1 MRERQRKILEML
13 RNGKILIKETASE
26 FGVTEMT
33 LRRDLRA
40 LEERK
45 LLIQVKG
52 GALPYPARYET
63 ETSPRFLTDLKFA
76 IAEALY
82 KRIMPSETLFI
93 GTGSTALA
101 FAKVLARKKLPVLT
115 VITNALPVA
124 STLFQSSCKVILLG
138 GELRTNSL
146 DLVGPMAERNLE
158 EYHVD
163 WLVSGCDGAFAK
175 NGFYTSDMSLSN
187 LEKRSISIASHVAII
202 TESAKFGKKAL
213 TCFASVDSVDLLVTD
228 SNLPSSEAGLLKK
241 ADMELI
247 LVQLPENRKEECP

>member
-1 MRERQRKILEML
+1 MRDRQRKILEML
-13 RNGKILIKETASE
+13 RRGKIFIKETAFE
-26 FGVTEMT
+26 LGVTEMT

-45 LLIQVKG
+45 LLIQIKG
-52 GALPYPARYET
+52 GAISSPIRYET
-63 ETSPRFLTDLKFA
+63 DTGNRLLNDLKFM

-93 GTGSTALA
+93 GAGSTALA
-101 FAKVLARKKLPVLT
+101 FARVLARKKLPALT
-115 VITNALPVA
+115 VVTNALPVA

-163 WLVSGCDGAFAK
+163 WLVSGCDGALAG

-187 LEKRSISIASHVAII
+187 LEKRSISIASHVAVI
-202 TESAKFGKKAL
+202 TESGKFGKKAL
-213 TCFASVDSVDLLVTD
+213 TCFASVNAVDLLVTD
-228 SNLPSSEAGLLKK
+228 YGLPAGEAALLKK
-241 ADMELI
+241 AGMEVI
-247 LVQLPENRKEECP
+247 LVRPPEKGKEG

>member
-1 MRERQRKILEML
+1 MRDRQRKILEML
-13 RNGKILIKETASE
+13 RRGKIFIKETAFE
-26 FGVTEMT
+26 LGVTEMT

-45 LLIQVKG
+45 LLIQIKG
-52 GALPYPARYET
+52 GAIPSPVRYET
-63 ETSPRFLTDLKFA
+63 DTGNRLLNDLKFM

-93 GTGSTALA
+93 GAGSTALA
-101 FAKVLARKKLPVLT
+101 FARVLARKKLPALT
-115 VITNALPVA
+115 VVTNALPVA

-163 WLVSGCDGAFAK
+163 WLVSGCDGALAG

-187 LEKRSISIASHVAII
+187 LEKRSISIASHVAVI
-202 TESAKFGKKAL
+202 TESGKFGKKAL
-213 TCFASVDSVDLLVTD
+213 TCFASVNAVDLLVTD
-228 SNLPSSEAGLLKK
+228 NGLPDREAALLKK
-241 ADMELI
+241 AGMEVI
-247 LVQLPENRKEECP
+247 LVRPPEKGKGG